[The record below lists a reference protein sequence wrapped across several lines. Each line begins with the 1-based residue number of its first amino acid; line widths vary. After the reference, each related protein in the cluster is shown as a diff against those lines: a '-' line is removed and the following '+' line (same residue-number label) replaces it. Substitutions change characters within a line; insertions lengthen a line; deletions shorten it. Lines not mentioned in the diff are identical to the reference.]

1 MKRRRERKNVLT
13 PTDIDP
19 SKIEKPKKAMKIILN
34 VGDHVLQK
42 NSHCTTTSVMCFL
55 LKRLYILKF
64 LPYNIFLQLK
74 FYKFKMTNTTSVD
87 SKVDVFLKLVSD
99 LNIVWVMVTDEVH
112 AILLICSLSSLYNQL
127 KETLKYAK
135 DTINDITQSI
145 LKSDFTLSN
154 KKFSCNIWGLNPH
167 GEWTHNKLK

>member
-19 SKIEKPKKAMKIILN
+19 SKIEKPEKAMKIILN

-55 LKRLYILKF
+55 LKILYILKF

-99 LNIVWVMVTDEVH
+99 LNI
-112 AILLICSLSSLYNQL
+112 I
-127 KETLKYAK
+127 
-135 DTINDITQSI
+135 
-145 LKSDFTLSN
+145 
-154 KKFSCNIWGLNPH
+154 
-167 GEWTHNKLK
+167 

>member
-1 MKRRRERKNVLT
+1 MKRRRGRKNVLT

-19 SKIEKPKKAMKIILN
+19 SKIEKPEKAMKIILN

-42 NSHCTTTSVMCFL
+42 NSHCTTTAVMCFL

-99 LNIVWVMVTDEVH
+99 LNIV
-112 AILLICSLSSLYNQL
+112 
-127 KETLKYAK
+127 
-135 DTINDITQSI
+135 
-145 LKSDFTLSN
+145 
-154 KKFSCNIWGLNPH
+154 
-167 GEWTHNKLK
+167 